1 MYDVTI
7 YIYVFTIYLVYNDVI
22 YSILCEAKHV
32 SRYVLY
38 DYNHST
44 MLYVKVEKVAILE
57 HH

>member
-1 MYDVTI
+1 MMLQ

-44 MLYVKVEKVAILE
+44 ILYVKVEKVAILE